1 MKLYLKL
8 AWRNVWRHR
17 RRTFIVM
24 LAVGLG
30 LALMMLYDGVVGGF
44 NQAIYGNAI
53 RVLGA
58 NIQAHAQGYG
68 AAVGQKPLLVID
80 NADAVLKAAQA
91 QPQVLAAMPRIN
103 TTGMASSREGAFA
116 VSIVGI
122 EPDKEQPVSMMASHV
137 TGGRYLSPNDQ
148 DVVLIGKG
156 LADAMGVT
164 VGDKITLAGRAP
176 HEQMRKR
183 TMTVAGIYDLGMP
196 DIEKRSVFMSLGEAQ
211 SLYGLEGPTEVS
223 ILLHQIGNENQV
235 IDAMKPAVGSVEM
248 ETWATLFPEL
258 ESALNRKGGIM
269 DVFGVIIMVI
279 AGIGILNLLLMA
291 VFERTREIG
300 LMGALGLKPRQIS
313 WMFVLEGAIMGLLG
327 VALGLLLGLAING
340 LLGQVGIDMSKFSG
354 LTDYMAM
361 IEGKVY
367 PTLGLD
373 KFAQRAITVLV
384 VAVLASLYPARE
396 ASRQEPARALH
407 FV

>member
-17 RRTFIVM
+17 RRTLIVM

-58 NIQAHAQGYG
+58 NIQVHAPGYG
-68 AAVGQKPLLVID
+68 AAVGQKPLLVVPND
-80 NADAVLKAAQA
+80 QDVVKAALA
-91 QPQVLAAMPRIN
+91 QPQVQAAVRRIN

-137 TGGRYLSPNDQ
+137 TGGRYLSPNDA
-148 DVVLIGKG
+148 DMVLIGQG
-156 LADAMGVT
+156 LANAMGVA
-164 VGDKITLAGRAP
+164 VGDKITLVGRAP

-196 DIEKRSVFMSLGEAQ
+196 DIEKRSVFMSLSEAQ

-223 ILLHQIGNENQV
+223 ILLHQIGDEARV
-235 IDAMKPAVGSVEM
+235 MDAMKPAVGNVEM

-269 DVFGVIIMVI
+269 DVFGVIIMII

-327 VALGLLLGLAING
+327 VALGLLLGIAING
-340 LLGQVGIDMSKFSG
+340 LLGQVGIDMSKFAG
-354 LTDYMAM
+354 LTDYMAL
-361 IEGKVY
+361 IEGNVY

-373 KFAQRAITVLV
+373 KFAQRAVTVLV

-396 ASRQEPARALH
+396 ASRHEPAKALH

>member
-1 MKLYLKL
+1 MNLYLKL

-17 RRTFIVM
+17 RRTLIVM

-58 NIQAHAQGYG
+58 NIQVHAPGYG
-68 AAVGQKPLLVID
+68 AAVGQKPLLVIAND
-80 NADAVLKAAQA
+80 ADVVKAALA
-91 QPQVLAAMPRIN
+91 QPQVQAATRRIN
-103 TTGMASSREGAFA
+103 TTGLASSREGAFA

-122 EPDKEQPVSMMASHV
+122 EPDKEQPISMIASHV

-148 DVVLIGKG
+148 DAVLIGKG
-156 LADAMGVT
+156 LADVMNVN
-164 VGDKITLAGRAP
+164 VGDKITLVGRAP

-183 TMTVAGIYDLGMP
+183 TMTIAGIYDLGLR

-211 SLYGLEGPTEVS
+211 SLYDLEGPTEVA
-223 ILLHQIGNENQV
+223 ILLHKIGDENQV
-235 IDAMKPAVGSVEM
+235 INAMKPAVGNVEM

-258 ESALNRKGGIM
+258 ETALNRKGGVM

-300 LMGALGLKPRQIS
+300 LMGALGVKPRQIS
-313 WMFVLEGAIMGLLG
+313 WMFVIEGAIMGLLG

-340 LLGQVGIDMSKFSG
+340 LLGQAGIDMSKFSG
-354 LTDYMAM
+354 LTDYMAL

-373 KFAQRAITVLV
+373 RFAQRAVTVLI

-396 ASRQEPARALH
+396 ASRHEPAKALH